1 MAEETTAGLG
11 EALGLQTSA
20 TPYSGSP
27 IFRGL
32 QTGLQYEMKREA
44 LKAKEA
50 AEEEKKRLAFEKS
63 ITSPIYPR
71 VGKRWQKA
79 MEHVASETLYGM
91 HDAANRR
98 DRVMQEEFKTKGR
111 ILGNSIAAQ
120 NDYENRI
127 RNSKAIL
134 PKTVSQS
141 LDSDDDTGITQTDY
155 KWHDYIQPVDMGM
168 IGANQRY
175 SFNLL
180 QEVQPMD
187 IRKEN
192 AALIKDMRSNQPL
205 TETGTFLRNYFGVKQ
220 ELSDD
225 DLKEAAHILVGQ
237 NSRYRINTLRE
248 FEDEGKKILQNYIKK
263 GLQYDEAKE
272 LALEDLA
279 FNKLKEVNEPIYKY
293 KGENEKDS
301 LPGYKKRIFDEI
313 NTETLPV
320 ADAVGMVTK
329 IVMDKKGL
337 KNKLGVEG
345 GVKTVLSPEIQSG
358 AEYQMVVLPID
369 KKRVKLKTTGGQM
382 VDMVPET
389 FVEINNYV
397 GDDINGI
404 YVLGSTSVLGGN
416 DVDFNIKGFKFNK
429 AVKVTNENI
438 GSIATSKGMSVKD
451 LAEFVNAKVG
461 YEYITPQITQTKA
474 NKSTSTGGG
483 KKDGAKG
490 KGGAE
495 EERVEGKVNDNL

>member
-63 ITSPIYPR
+63 VTSPTYPR
-71 VGKRWQKA
+71 VGKRWQKSL
-79 MEHVASETLYGM
+79 ESIGKETLYGM
-91 HDAANRR
+91 YDAASKG
-98 DRVMQEEFKTKGR
+98 DREMQQEFRMKGQ

-120 NDYENRI
+120 NDYENKI
-127 RNSKAIL
+127 RNSKALL

-155 KWHDYIQPVDMGM
+155 KWHDYIEPVDMGM
-168 IGANQRY
+168 IGGNQRY

-180 QEVQPMD
+180 EEVQPMD

-192 AALIKDMRSNQPL
+192 ATVINDMLSDKPL
-205 TETGTFLRNYFGVKQ
+205 TETGASLRNYFGAKK
-220 ELSDD
+220 ELNKE
-225 DLKEAAHILVGQ
+225 DLKKLSTILVGQ
-237 NSRYRINTLRE
+237 NLQYRNNLLVK
-248 FEDEGKKILQNYIKK
+248 FEDEGKKILQNYINK

-272 LALEDLA
+272 RALEDLA
-279 FNKLKEVNEPIYKY
+279 FNKIKEVYEPKFTY
-293 KGENEKDS
+293 KGVNVGDS
-301 LPGYKKRIFDEI
+301 LTGYRKRIFDEI

-320 ADAVGMVTK
+320 GDAVGMVTK

-337 KNKLGVEG
+337 TNKLGVEG
-345 GVKTVLSPEIQSG
+345 GVETVLSPEIQRG
-358 AEYQMVVLPID
+358 AEYQMVVLPINT
-369 KKRVKLKTTGGQM
+369 KRVKLKTTGGQM

-461 YEYITPQITQTKA
+461 YDYITPQITQTKA

-483 KKDGAKG
+483 KGKG
-490 KGGAE
+490 KGNNIPSTNVSS
-495 EERVEGKVNDNL
+495 R